1 LVGVQGTTS
10 PGAPVSTCQTYLDR
24 SLVESTSLSPWVS
37 CGRTV
42 LQSTRVVLGVDG
54 QVQDVVD
61 LLA

>member
-1 LVGVQGTTS
+1 
-10 PGAPVSTCQTYLDR
+10 VSTCQTYLDR